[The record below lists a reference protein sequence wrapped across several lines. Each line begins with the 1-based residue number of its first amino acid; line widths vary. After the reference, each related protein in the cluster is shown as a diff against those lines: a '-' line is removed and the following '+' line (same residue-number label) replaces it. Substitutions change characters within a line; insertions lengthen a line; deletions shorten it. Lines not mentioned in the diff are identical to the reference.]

1 MPVVFSWMFSGKPII
16 QDQNINIA
24 AVGKKVSVL
33 NIDNINEEQAGN
45 YTCIA
50 TNKAGIASYS
60 SELVVKGINIYFAS

>member
-1 MPVVFSWMFSGKPII
+1 MFGGKPII

-60 SELVVKGINIYFAS
+60 SELVVKGIKIYFES